1 MVASRAASPVAEA
14 AGWLTRQGIAVPA
27 PAGSDAPAGPGGS
40 IEAEPALTAGPTR
53 PGPPARQPRGGPAA
67 GDSGGPGSGAREP
80 RPDPDGDAEADPYA
94 VARSI
99 ALDRIAA
106 RDRTRHELAQALKT
120 KNVPHDVAE
129 QVLDRLEAVGLVN
142 DAAFAEAWVESRQQR
157 RHLSRPALRREL
169 QAKGVD
175 RDQIDHAL
183 AAVDFGDE
191 LVAARE
197 LARRRHATMAEL
209 PLSSPLPAAGRR
221 AQPSRFRP
229 GDRHPGAPRG
239 ARGGLT
245 ARAASLT
252 GTMTGHSL
260 HPRGSRNAC
269 PI

>member
-14 AGWLTRQGIAVPA
+14 AGWLTRQGIAVP
-27 PAGSDAPAGPGGS
+27 GGS
-40 IEAEPALTAGPTR
+40 IEAEPAPTAGPTR
-53 PGPPARQPRGGPAA
+53 PGPPTRQPRGGPAA

-80 RPDPDGDAEADPYA
+80 RPDLDGDAEADPYA

-106 RDRTRHELAQALKT
+106 RDRTRHELAQTLKT

-183 AAVDFGDE
+183 GAVDFGDE

-197 LARRRHATMAEL
+197 LARRRHATIAEL
-209 PLSSPLPAAGRR
+209 PYPVRYRRLAGALSRRGFGPAIVTQVLREVLGE
-221 AQPSRFRP
+221 
-229 GDRHPGAPRG
+229 D
-239 ARGGLT
+239 
-245 ARAASLT
+245 
-252 GTMTGHSL
+252 
-260 HPRGSRNAC
+260 
-269 PI
+269 